1 MAVPQ
6 TSGEDLLPS
15 INVGLAGDGRSNP
28 SMPAGGPAGLSALHG
43 LSGISKQSIET
54 AEEVCSR
61 PHVQAAPPKPPP
73 VRWLPASAAPS
84 AVQHGIHVVVRGV
97 SPSAGR
103 ASCRLY
109 F

>member
-28 SMPAGGPAGLSALHG
+28 SMPAGGPTGLSALHG

-54 AEEVCSR
+54 AEEVRNR
-61 PHVQAAPPKPPP
+61 PHVQTAPPSPPP
-73 VRWLPASAAPS
+73 FRWLHAVLLSAAMK
-84 AVQHGIHVVVRGV
+84 HGTRVLVRAL
-97 SPSAGR
+97 PQ
-103 ASCRLY
+103 
-109 F
+109 